1 MKLFLAKKLR
11 VALAVMA
18 FAGCT
23 AAFAADG
30 QAAFLL
36 PRRLRPR
43 PSSRLRLVTTLQDE
57 RKKLSPL
64 IHCEMRRGSFFSMA
78 VFWPPL

>member
-30 QAAFLL
+30 QAAF
-36 PRRLRPR
+36 
-43 PSSRLRLVTTLQDE
+43 VQV
-57 RKKLSPL
+57 SPDAYSYC
-64 IHCEMRRGSFFSMA
+64 HSYCHDGSGHGHHHGCG
-78 VFWPPL
+78 W

>member
-18 FAGCT
+18 FAGYT

-30 QAAFLL
+30 QAA
-36 PRRLRPR
+36 
-43 PSSRLRLVTTLQDE
+43 SVQV
-57 RKKLSPL
+57 SPDAYSYC
-64 IHCEMRRGSFFSMA
+64 HDGSGHGHHHGCG
-78 VFWPPL
+78 W

>member
-1 MKLFLAKKLR
+1 MKLFLSKKLR

-30 QAAFLL
+30 QAA
-36 PRRLRPR
+36 
-43 PSSRLRLVTTLQDE
+43 SVQV
-57 RKKLSPL
+57 SPDAYSYC
-64 IHCEMRRGSFFSMA
+64 HDGYGRGHHHGCG
-78 VFWPPL
+78 W

>member
-23 AAFAADG
+23 APLPPTDRLLSFRSALTPILTATTAPATVIITAA
-30 QAAFLL
+30 A
-36 PRRLRPR
+36 
-43 PSSRLRLVTTLQDE
+43 
-57 RKKLSPL
+57 
-64 IHCEMRRGSFFSMA
+64 GSA
-78 VFWPPL
+78 GAGA